1 MSIDYSRLWK
11 LLIDK
16 KMTRT
21 ELRRKAGFTTSA
33 LANMGKGNYVSLEI
47 IEKICTVLECKV
59 EDIVEIKPGE

>member
-1 MSIDYSRLWK
+1 
-11 LLIDK
+11 
-16 KMTRT
+16 MTRT